1 MYCSDWSNGIQYQV
15 FDTRPATEFNVNATA
30 DAQKRRRTFNVGRV
44 LVLNTPHV
52 FSIPPMC
59 SQYPPMPNEL
69 YNASDASHEY
79 RRPHGNHQGGGAR
92 VETQSNVRKRASSYF
107 SFKR

>member
-44 LVLNTPHV
+44 LVLNTPPCLT
-52 FSIPPMC
+52 SCTM
-59 SQYPPMPNEL
+59 PPMPAMNI
-69 YNASDASHEY
+69 AA
-79 RRPHGNHQGGGAR
+79 PTATTK
-92 VETQSNVRKRASSYF
+92 VEGRALKPKAMFESALHHILASSAETKCGQTG
-107 SFKR
+107 SNLG